1 MKFAPFGYNAIDLY
15 YKCKRACTVCNITFS
30 VNCVAEGDYSFITS
44 FLVVV
49 AFIPVIMLLQRYKI
63 VGWYK
68 INREIALSNL
78 SIYLIGNLGEFF
90 GGKL

>member
-1 MKFAPFGYNAIDLY
+1 MLRLVITPLICIINAMG
-15 YKCKRACTVCNITFS
+15 VCGAYF
-30 VNCVAEGDYSFITS
+30 VNGVTEGGYSFITS

-68 INREIALSNL
+68 INREIALGNL
-78 SIYLIGNLGEFF
+78 SIYLIGNLGKFF